1 MKDEWK
7 TWYNNIPVPTQLD
20 AVVDEAIAKGK
31 KRARLRRFRAGIL
44 TPLAACAIFVLM
56 LNINVTFAYA
66 VYDIPVLGD
75 LGKIFTFREYQEE
88 SNTFIADVRIPNVD
102 VAGLTGENNWTE
114 EINKTITETMESS
127 VAASMKRAEEYY
139 AAYVSTGGDPEEF
152 HQMLIDV
159 DYEVKYTSDHI
170 LSFIIY
176 KMETLASGYQENYYY
191 NIDLQTGETIT
202 LEDLLGSDYVEIIA
216 AQVEEQL
223 ENLPEEDKG
232 MLFTDVVDIRDV
244 VAEDAGFYLN
254 ANGEIVVVFPKY
266 SIGAG
271 ALGLMEFPISAEVN
285 FN

>member
-7 TWYNNIPVPTQLD
+7 TWYNSIPIPPQLD
-20 AVVDEAIAKGK
+20 AAVDEAIAEGK
-31 KRARLRRFRAGIL
+31 KRARFRRFRAALL
-44 TPLAACAIFVLM
+44 TPLAACAVFVLL
-56 LNINVTFAYA
+56 LNINVSFAYA
-66 VYDIPVLGD
+66 VYEIPVLGD

-88 SNTFIADVRIPNVD
+88 STTFIADVRIPNVD
-102 VAGLTGENNWTE
+102 VAGLTGENSWTE
-114 EINKTITETMESS
+114 EINQTITETMESS
-127 VAASMKRAEEYY
+127 VASSMRRAQEYY
-139 AAYVSTGGDPEEF
+139 EAYVSTGGDPEEF

-202 LEDLLGSDYVEIIA
+202 LDDLLGADYVGIIA

-232 MLFTDVVDIRDV
+232 MLFTDAVDIREVIEEDV
-244 VAEDAGFYLN
+244 GFYLDE
-254 ANGEIVVVFPKY
+254 NGGIVVVFPKY

-271 ALGLMEFPISAEVN
+271 ALGLMEFPISRQG
-285 FN
+285 